1 MILFLTSAFQLRLRL
16 GWKPDLKGF
25 LIGERNL
32 FFFTPETLVEVST
45 IDMQSIDS
53 FLSRKS
59 IGGRWELLGFLSPTE
74 LSAFPGFAQINT
86 AGDDNPK
93 NWKAS
98 VYLTGDKGAEA
109 VPLEIRVA
117 VLEGSGKKD
126 PDAKT

>member
-59 IGGRWELLGFLSPTE
+59 IGGRWELLGFLAPGE
-74 LSAFPGFAQINT
+74 VSAFPGFAQINT
-86 AGDDNPK
+86 VRKRQP
-93 NWKAS
+93 
-98 VYLTGDKGAEA
+98 
-109 VPLEIRVA
+109 
-117 VLEGSGKKD
+117 
-126 PDAKT
+126 